1 MTLETATSYMS
12 GQTKRVARR
21 ATPMT
26 PYWLGVGMIRTEL
39 AAIIAD
45 VDGVLS
51 HFDEKIRR
59 HIEPN
64 RMRTW
69 KFQC

>member
-1 MTLETATSYMS
+1 MFD
-12 GQTKRVARR
+12 QTKRVAGR
-21 ATPMT
+21 ATPIT

-39 AAIIAD
+39 TAIIAD
-45 VDGVLS
+45 VDDVLS
-51 HFDEKIRR
+51 QVDEKIRR
-59 HIEPN
+59 HIEPH